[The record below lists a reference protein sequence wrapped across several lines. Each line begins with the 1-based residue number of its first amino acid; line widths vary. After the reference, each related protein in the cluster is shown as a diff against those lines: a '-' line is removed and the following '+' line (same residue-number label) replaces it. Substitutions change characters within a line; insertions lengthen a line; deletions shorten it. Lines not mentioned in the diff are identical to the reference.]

1 MEETLPGIRP
11 DLKIFSWTRPV
22 ASRQRHFA
30 SEPQTGNVLELG
42 AEAAFLCRRLDGRS
56 SMADLRRDYERQFG
70 KPLLQEDLDVLIQ
83 QLAAAGFLDG
93 IPARERRRTLPEIF
107 SFKVL
112 KDLVPWKQ
120 IPLGEGDLFAAR
132 LSRWLGWAF
141 TRPFHVAALAVL
153 LWAVTV
159 TYSGWSDY
167 WLAIE
172 RQFSWSFVVINLLI
186 SAIVVRSARAL
197 VHGAACKRHRQF
209 VTEMGL
215 ALSLY
220 IIPSFYV
227 DWSDVVYLR
236 NKKERDWVILSGLYF
251 HLLLWAVAM
260 IAWRLTA
267 AGGTPNTAF
276 LMVSF
281 VAGFTFL
288 AVAVNPIAE
297 GDGYFLLVNWLEIEE
312 LRERSLASFGSWIQL
327 RLPPEVLSPRHRR
340 WFPIY
345 GLVCF
350 LYAVVLTGWF
360 GWFLWSR
367 LTAEYRGIGALG
379 VLAFAT
385 FVAHK
390 PMVDSIGRRR
400 SVKWLFRKDG
410 SALRWSVRL
419 GIVAVVVLIG
429 FIPYPYETG
438 GPFTLLPVQQTE
450 VHTQVE
456 GEVIKV
462 MIHEGDLVK
471 IGQPIAVMDPREYE
485 RNYAATAEQLAA
497 AQAKLDLALAGPK
510 LESVATAES
519 ELQKANQEVEQAR
532 VKSASSTAR
541 AKRYDK
547 AFADHLVAAQEYENV
562 LAAADNDRQGLE
574 VALKEQIVARAQLDL
589 TKSGTRPEELDA
601 LKAEVQTLQTMWN
614 DLRKQIELTTLT
626 APVAGRVITPY
637 VDQKVH
643 HYLKTGDLFAKI
655 EESATIRAEV
665 EVPEE
670 DAPDVKQGSLVRVVP
685 WAFPSEVFYGT
696 VVEVA
701 PAANEKQQLTVVR
714 VLSEFPNNDGR
725 LKSNLTGYAKIA
737 THNKPVWKVLLWPL
751 IRWVMVE
758 VWSWIP

>member
-22 ASRQRHFA
+22 VSRQRHFA
-30 SEPQTGNVLELG
+30 SEPGSGNVLELG

-56 SMADLRRDYERQFG
+56 SPDDLRRDYERQFG
-70 KPLLQEDLDVLIQ
+70 KPLSQEDLDVLIR
-83 QLAAAGFLDG
+83 QLAEAGFLQG
-93 IPARERRRTLPEIF
+93 IPAIPRRRTVPEIF
-107 SFKVL
+107 AFSVL
-112 KDLVPWKQ
+112 KDLVPWKE
-120 IPLGEGDLFAAR
+120 IRLGEGDRFAGR
-132 LSRWLGWAF
+132 LARWLGFAYAP
-141 TRPFHVAALAVL
+141 PFHLLAVAAFI
-153 LWAVTV
+153 WAVSITW
-159 TYSGWSDY
+159 TGWTDY
-167 WLAIE
+167 WAAIE
-172 RQFSWSFVVINLLI
+172 RQFSWTFVLINLLI
-186 SAIVVRSARAL
+186 SAIVVRSTRAL
-197 VHGAACKRHRQF
+197 IHGATCKRHHQF
-209 VTEMGL
+209 VTEVGI
-215 ALSLY
+215 ALTLY
-220 IIPSFYV
+220 LVPSFYV

-236 NKKERDWVILSGLYF
+236 NKKERDWVILAGLYY

-267 AGGTPNTAF
+267 AGGTPNTAS

-288 AVAVNPIAE
+288 AIAVNPIAE
-297 GDGYFLLVNWLEIEE
+297 GDGYFLLVNWLEIEN

-327 RLPPEVLSPRHRR
+327 RLPTEVLSTRERR
-340 WFPIY
+340 LFPIY
-345 GLVCF
+345 GLLCF
-350 LYAVVLTGWF
+350 VYAVVFTGWF

-367 LTAEYRGIGALG
+367 LTAEYRGIGALA
-379 VLAFAT
+379 VLLFAA

-390 PMVDSIGRRR
+390 PMVESIGRRR

-410 SALRWSVRL
+410 GALRWSVRL
-419 GIVAVVVLIG
+419 GIVAALVLIG

-456 GEVIKV
+456 GEVVKV
-462 MIHEGDLVK
+462 MIQEGDLVK
-471 IGQPIAVMDPREYE
+471 VGQPIAVVDPREYE

-497 AQAKLDLALAGPK
+497 AQAKLDLAVAGPK
-510 LESVATAES
+510 VESVATAES

-541 AKRYDK
+541 ARRYDK

-562 LAAADNDRQGLE
+562 LAAADNDRQALE

-589 TKSGTRPEELDA
+589 MKSGTRPEEIDA
-601 LKAEVQTLQTMWN
+601 LKAEVQTLQTVWN

-626 APVAGRVITPY
+626 APVSGRVITPY

-670 DAPDVKQGSLVRVVP
+670 DAPDVKQGALVRVVP

-696 VVEVA
+696 VVAVA
-701 PAANEKQQLTVVR
+701 PAANEKQQITVVR

-737 THNKPVWKVLLWPL
+737 THHKPVWKVLLWPI

>member
-11 DLKIFSWTRPV
+11 DLRIFSWTRPV

-30 SEPQTGNVLELG
+30 SEPETGNVLELG

-83 QLAAAGFLDG
+83 QLATAGFLQG
-93 IPARERRRTLPEIF
+93 IPARKRRRTLPEVF
-107 SFKVL
+107 SFSVL

-120 IPLGEGDLFAAR
+120 IRLGEGDMFAAR

-141 TRPFHVAALAVL
+141 TRPFHVAALVAVV
-153 LWAVTV
+153 WAITV
-159 TYSGWSDY
+159 TYNGWSDY
-167 WLAIE
+167 WIAID
-172 RQFSWSFVVINLLI
+172 RQLSWTFVLINVLI
-186 SAIVVRSARAL
+186 SAVVVRSTRAL
-197 VHGAACKRHRQF
+197 IHGAACKRHHQF
-209 VTEMGL
+209 VTEVGL

-220 IIPSFYV
+220 VIPSFYV

-236 NKKERDWVILSGLYF
+236 NKKERDWVILSGLYY

-260 IAWRLTA
+260 IAWHLTA
-267 AGGTPNTAF
+267 AGSTPNTAF

-288 AVAVNPIAE
+288 AIAVNPLAE

-327 RLPPEVLSPRHRR
+327 RLPPEVLSSRHRKL
-340 WFPIY
+340 FPIY
-345 GLVCF
+345 GLLCF
-350 LYAVVLTGWF
+350 VYAVVITGWF

-367 LTAEYRGIGALG
+367 VTAEYRGIGALA

-410 SALRWSVRL
+410 GALRWSVRL
-419 GIVAVVVLIG
+419 GILAALVLIG

-456 GEVIKV
+456 GEVVKV
-462 MIHEGDLVK
+462 MIMEGDLVK
-471 IGQPIAVMDPREYE
+471 IGQPIAMIDPREYE

-510 LESVATAES
+510 VESVATAQS
-519 ELQKANQEVEQAR
+519 ELQKANQQVEQAR
-532 VKSASSTAR
+532 VKSASSATR

-547 AFADHLVAAQEYENV
+547 AFADHLVAAQDYENV
-562 LAAADNDRQGLE
+562 LAAADNDRQALE
-574 VALKEQIVARAQLDL
+574 VALKEQIVAQAQLDL
-589 TKSGTRPEELDA
+589 TRSGTRPEELDA
-601 LKAEVQTLQTMWN
+601 LKAEVQTLQAMWS

-626 APVAGRVITPY
+626 SPVAGRVITPY

-655 EESATIRAEV
+655 EESLTIRAEV

-670 DAPDVKQGSLVRVVP
+670 DAPDVKQGALVRVVP
-685 WAFPSEVFYGT
+685 WAYPSEIFYGT
-696 VVEVA
+696 VVAVA
-701 PAANEKQQLTVVR
+701 PAANEKSQLTVVR
-714 VLSEFPNNDGR
+714 VLSEFPNNDRR